1 MAAGYDGSIRIDT
14 RVDTTGF
21 QRGINALPKQLSG
34 LTRAAGALGAALT
47 AAFAVDKI
55 VAMGKEAIN
64 LASDLQEVE
73 NVVTTA
79 FGDMTYMVEDFADT
93 AIEKF
98 GMSELAAKRTASTYM
113 AMSKGMGITGKA
125 AAEMS
130 IAVAGL
136 SGDVAS
142 FFNVSQ
148 DVADTALKSIWTG
161 ETETLKQ
168 FGVVMTQANL
178 QQFAYQQGI
187 KKKIAA
193 MSQAEQVQLRY
204 MYVMQQLSLAQ
215 GDFARTSSSWANQTR
230 ILSENWKELLGI
242 LGNGLIEVLLPV
254 VQFLN
259 VLVKGLIMVAKG
271 IGAVYRMLTG
281 KEMTTQTDKVS
292 DSLGNLSDSAA
303 DAAENQYGLADG
315 INAAGAAAKNALAN
329 FDDLDVLQ
337 RDLGNNGGGGGGG
350 SFDVPSFSFD
360 AVDFGETKKN
370 VKDFTDDIKDILIGW
385 RDDLQ
390 EDFVIQPVIEEPV
403 IPLLPSPVWEPN
415 WGLVPALEVE
425 FALANQM
432 LGDFQTEMVEGL
444 SVGFEKAQKVYDTA
458 VANTA
463 AAFANAKQNFVT
475 TKDTVIENAGI
486 WVTETSRKFQT
497 WKQNV
502 TTAVYDTARNTIDN
516 WNTALETTAGNA
528 ANWINNTS
536 KNFVTWGEGILK
548 TSWNTAKGFADNMIN
563 GFKTVWE
570 NFKSLMSSIGE
581 KVSGAWEENKSW
593 LAPTLAVGAAV
604 AVGAG
609 IILSG
614 GSLAPALGAAAFL
627 ANGAVIPPNQEFLA
641 VLGDQKS
648 GRNLEAPE
656 GLIRQIMREELAGLM
671 GGSEV
676 NVNIE
681 FSGSLAQLARVLHP
695 AITKEQKRIGGT
707 LQTGGVL

>member
-390 EDFVIQPVIEEPV
+390 EDFVIQPVIEEPEF
-403 IPLLPSPVWEPN
+403 PLLPSPVWEPN

>member
-1 MAAGYDGSIRIDT
+1 
-14 RVDTTGF
+14 
-21 QRGINALPKQLSG
+21 
-34 LTRAAGALGAALT
+34 
-47 AAFAVDKI
+47 
-55 VAMGKEAIN
+55 
-64 LASDLQEVE
+64 
-73 NVVTTA
+73 
-79 FGDMTYMVEDFADT
+79 
-93 AIEKF
+93 
-98 GMSELAAKRTASTYM
+98 
-113 AMSKGMGITGKA
+113 
-125 AAEMS
+125 
-130 IAVAGL
+130 
-136 SGDVAS
+136 
-142 FFNVSQ
+142 
-148 DVADTALKSIWTG
+148 
-161 ETETLKQ
+161 
-168 FGVVMTQANL
+168 
-178 QQFAYQQGI
+178 
-187 KKKIAA
+187 
-193 MSQAEQVQLRY
+193 
-204 MYVMQQLSLAQ
+204 
-215 GDFARTSSSWANQTR
+215 
-230 ILSENWKELLGI
+230 
-242 LGNGLIEVLLPV
+242 
-254 VQFLN
+254 
-259 VLVKGLIMVAKG
+259 MVAKG

-303 DAAENQYGLADG
+303 DATENQYGLADG

-337 RDLGNNGGGGGGG
+337 RDLGNNGGGGG

-360 AVDFGETKKN
+360 AVDFWETEKN

-581 KVSGAWEENKSW
+581 KVSGAWEENKNW

-671 GGSEV
+671 GGGEV

>member
-1 MAAGYDGSIRIDT
+1 M
-14 RVDTTGF
+14 
-21 QRGINALPKQLSG
+21 
-34 LTRAAGALGAALT
+34 
-47 AAFAVDKI
+47 
-55 VAMGKEAIN
+55 
-64 LASDLQEVE
+64 
-73 NVVTTA
+73 
-79 FGDMTYMVEDFADT
+79 
-93 AIEKF
+93 
-98 GMSELAAKRTASTYM
+98 
-113 AMSKGMGITGKA
+113 
-125 AAEMS
+125 
-130 IAVAGL
+130 
-136 SGDVAS
+136 
-142 FFNVSQ
+142 
-148 DVADTALKSIWTG
+148 
-161 ETETLKQ
+161 
-168 FGVVMTQANL
+168 
-178 QQFAYQQGI
+178 
-187 KKKIAA
+187 
-193 MSQAEQVQLRY
+193 
-204 MYVMQQLSLAQ
+204 
-215 GDFARTSSSWANQTR
+215 
-230 ILSENWKELLGI
+230 
-242 LGNGLIEVLLPV
+242 
-254 VQFLN
+254 
-259 VLVKGLIMVAKG
+259 
-271 IGAVYRMLTG
+271 
-281 KEMTTQTDKVS
+281 
-292 DSLGNLSDSAA
+292 
-303 DAAENQYGLADG
+303 
-315 INAAGAAAKNALAN
+315 
-329 FDDLDVLQ
+329 
-337 RDLGNNGGGGGGG
+337 
-350 SFDVPSFSFD
+350 PSFSFD
-360 AVDFGETKKN
+360 AVDFGETEKN

-390 EDFVIQPVIEEPV
+390 EDFVIQPVIEEPIIPLLPSPV
-403 IPLLPSPVWEPN
+403 WEPNWGLVPPDVPVPEFPLLPSPVWEPN

-425 FALANQM
+425 FALAQQM

-444 SVGFEKAQKVYDTA
+444 SAGFEKAQKVYDTA

-516 WNTALETTAGNA
+516 WSTALETTAGNA

-581 KVSGAWEENKSW
+581 KISGAWEENKNW

-671 GGSEV
+671 GGGSEV

-681 FSGSLAQLARVLHP
+681 FNGSLAQLARVLHP

>member
-303 DAAENQYGLADG
+303 DATENQYGLADG

-337 RDLGNNGGGGGGG
+337 RDLGNNGGGGG

-360 AVDFGETKKN
+360 AVDFGETEKN

-581 KVSGAWEENKSW
+581 KVSGAWEENKNW